1 MDGIDRQGLKPACL
15 ACQNSLR
22 LRGHFVPPPTDHQSA
37 DTPSEVAPGVD
48 LLPRC
53 GVWAAIRARSSC
65 ASPPGF
71 NGDGLSRAWPGGQEL
86 ADKLSRD
93 GRRVVASNWYQ
104 SIFPTRLSPRH
115 QAVPEFETTAQGCRI
130 ATSVGGVLTG
140 RGADIIII

>member
-1 MDGIDRQGLKPACL
+1 MAGAFNASLPAWPARTASDCAATSCRRRLIINLPPRHLKSHL
-15 ACQNSLR
+15 ASISFPVC
-22 LRGHFVPPPTDHQSA
+22 
-37 DTPSEVAPGVD
+37 
-48 LLPRC
+48 
-53 GVWAAIRARSSC
+53 VWAAIRARSSC

-104 SIFPTRLSPRH
+104 SIFPMRLSPRH
-115 QAVPEFETTAQGCRI
+115 QVVPEFETTAQGCRI

-140 RGADIIII
+140 RGADIIIII